1 MKLLSEQLLSSDS
14 LSGDLRGLVIVYLII
29 SPTLLQYRPVTDLG
43 CKLQIQNIH
52 AVIGF
57 TQPTGW
63 TCVFHLFIHLASC
76 MQLQLQLQPLYHR

>member
-14 LSGDLRGLVIVYLII
+14 LSSDLRGLVIVYLVI
-29 SPTLLQYRPVTDLG
+29 SPTLVQHRPVTDLG

-63 TCVFHLFIHLASC
+63 KRVFHLFIHSASLAC
-76 MQLQLQLQPLYHR
+76 MQPLHHR